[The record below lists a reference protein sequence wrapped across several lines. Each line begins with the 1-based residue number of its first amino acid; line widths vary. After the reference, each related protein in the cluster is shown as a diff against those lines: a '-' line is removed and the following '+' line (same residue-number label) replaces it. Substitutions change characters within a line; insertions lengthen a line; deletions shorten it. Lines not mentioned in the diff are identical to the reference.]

1 MIQPPPYEVFAI
13 RYASVLR
20 ARQSNFIDPVDGDP
34 HAPLALD
41 FFVWLVR
48 GHAQLL
54 LVDTGFSPASALARG
69 RSFLRPV
76 AESLRTLGVE
86 PGQVA
91 DLAITHLHYDHAG
104 CVDQYPQARIWLQ
117 EREMQYATGRCMCE
131 RSARHFFEVDDIAVV
146 LRRIHAGQVLLIDGG
161 HEIAPGIEL
170 HRIGGHTDG
179 LQVVRV
185 HTRKGWVVLA
195 SDAAHYGENL
205 RRRNP
210 FPALHSRPDMERGYA
225 LIESLADGED
235 RIVPGHDPLVCQR
248 FERVGDG
255 DSQVFRIA

>member
-1 MIQPPPYEVFAI
+1 MAAEYEVFAI

-20 ARQSNFIDPVDGDP
+20 ERQSNFIDPVDGDP
-34 HAPLALD
+34 HAPMALD

-48 GHAQLL
+48 GPGQLL
-54 LVDTGFSPASALARG
+54 LVDTGFSPVAALARG
-69 RSFLRPV
+69 RSVLRPV
-76 AESLRTLGVE
+76 AESLRTLGVA
-86 PGQVA
+86 PQQVP

-117 EREMQYATGRCMCE
+117 EREMQYATGRCMCDG
-131 RSARHFFEVDDIAVV
+131 RASHFFEVDDIAVV
-146 LRRIHAGQVLLIDGG
+146 LRRIHAGQVRLIDGA

-185 HTRKGWVVLA
+185 HTRRGWVVLA
-195 SDAAHYGENL
+195 SDAAHYDENL
-205 RRRNP
+205 QRRNP
-210 FPALHSRPDMERGYA
+210 FPALHSRPDMEHGYA
-225 LIESLADGED
+225 LIESLADGRD
-235 RIVPGHDPLVCQR
+235 CIVPGHDPLVCER
-248 FERVGDG
+248 FERVGGG